1 MNHHPN
7 QVPKTSTMAIISL
20 VTALLC
26 IPLVS
31 IILGHLARGE
41 VRKSNGTIAG
51 AGIAL
56 AGLIIGYL
64 QIVSLLLFF
73 AVGLI
78 GGLGLAASNME
89 KTFGSGKE
97 DAAKTWV
104 NSTGDTYVELYFI
117 KTSSYP
123 ESLNDLMELPGDG
136 QSPFISEPSTLVDP
150 WGKQYQYR
158 YPGKENPDSFD
169 LWTVTPDGRTIGNWY

>member
-1 MNHHPN
+1 MNQHAN
-7 QVPKTSTMAIISL
+7 QIPKTSTMAIISL

-73 AVGLI
+73 GI
-78 GGLGLAASNME
+78 GVIGGLAASNLE
-89 KTFGSGKE
+89 GTFASGKE
-97 DAAKTWV
+97 DAAQNWV
-104 NSTGDTYVELYFI
+104 NGAGKQYVELHFL
-117 KTSSYP
+117 KTRSYP
-123 ESLNDLMELPGDG
+123 ESLDDLME
-136 QSPFISEPSTLVDP
+136 SPRGGEPPLIKKSSALMDP
-150 WGKQYQYR
+150 WGNQYQYR
-158 YPGKENPDSFD
+158 YPGEENPDSFD
-169 LWTVTPDGRTIGNWY
+169 LWTVTPDGQTIGNWY

>member
-1 MNHHPN
+1 MNHHPT

-73 AVGLI
+73 AIGLI
-78 GGLGLAASNME
+78 GSLGLAASNLDDL
-89 KTFGSGKE
+89 FGSSEE
-97 DAAKTWV
+97 DAAQNWVDGAGKQYIELHFLKTR
-104 NSTGDTYVELYFI
+104 
-117 KTSSYP
+117 SYP
-123 ESLNDLMELPGDG
+123 DSLNDLMESPGG
-136 QSPFISEPSTLVDP
+136 GVFPVVKKSSALIDP
-150 WGKQYQYR
+150 WGNQYQYR
-158 YPGKENPDSFD
+158 YPGEENPDSFD
-169 LWTVTPDGRTIGNWY
+169 LWTVTPDGQTIGNWY

>member
-1 MNHHPN
+1 MNQHPT

-73 AVGLI
+73 AIGLI
-78 GGLGLAASNME
+78 GGLGLAASNLE
-89 KTFGSGKE
+89 NTFGSGKE
-97 DAAKTWV
+97 DAARNWVDGAGKQYIELHFLKTR
-104 NSTGDTYVELYFI
+104 
-117 KTSSYP
+117 SYP
-123 ESLNDLMELPGDG
+123 DSLDDLMESPGG
-136 QSPFISEPSTLVDP
+136 GVSPVVKKSSALMDP
-150 WGKQYQYR
+150 WGYQYQYR
-158 YPGKENPDSFD
+158 YPGEENPDSFD
-169 LWTVTPDGRTIGNWY
+169 LWTVTPDGQTIGNWY

>member
-1 MNHHPN
+1 MNHHPT

-73 AVGLI
+73 AIGLI

-97 DAAKTWV
+97 DAAQNWV
-104 NSTGDTYVELYFI
+104 NGTGESYVELYFI
-117 KTSSYP
+117 KTRSYP
-123 ESLNDLMELPGDG
+123 DSLDDLMESHNGG
-136 QSPFISEPSTLVDP
+136 QSPVISEPSFLVDP
-150 WGKQYQYR
+150 WGNQYQYR
-158 YPGKENPDSFD
+158 YPGEENPDSFD
-169 LWTVTPDGRTIGNWY
+169 LWTVTPDGQTIGNWY

>member
-1 MNHHPN
+1 
-7 QVPKTSTMAIISL
+7 MAIISL

-41 VRKSNGTIAG
+41 VRKSNGTTAG

-73 AVGLI
+73 AIGLI
-78 GGLGLAASNME
+78 GGLGLADSNL
-89 KTFGSGKE
+89 KNLFGSGKE
-97 DAAKTWV
+97 DAAQNWV
-104 NSTGDTYVELYFI
+104 NHTGETYVALHFI
-117 KTSSYP
+117 KARAYP
-123 ESLNDLMELPGDG
+123 DSLDDLME
-136 QSPFISEPSTLVDP
+136 SPEGGVSPVVEKSSALMDP
-150 WGKQYQYR
+150 WGNQYQYR
-158 YPGKENPDSFD
+158 YPGEENPDSFD
-169 LWTVTPDGRTIGNWY
+169 LWTVTPDGQTIGNWY

>member
-31 IILGHLARGE
+31 IIFGHLARGE

-56 AGLIIGYL
+56 SGLIIGYL
-64 QIVSLLLFF
+64 QIAALVVFLGVSLILT
-73 AVGLI
+73 
-78 GGLGLAASNME
+78 ASNLGS
-89 KTFGSGKE
+89 TFEGGRE
-97 DAAKTWV
+97 DSARNWV
-104 NSTGDTYVELYFI
+104 NFTGKQFIELHFL
-117 KTSSYP
+117 KTRSYP
-123 ESLNDLMELPGDG
+123 DSLDDLME
-136 QSPFISEPSTLVDP
+136 SPRSGSTPVVKQASDLEDP
-150 WGKQYQYR
+150 WGNPYQYR
-158 YPGKENPDSFD
+158 YPGEENPDSFD
-169 LWTVTPDGRTIGNWY
+169 LWTVTPDGRTIGNWD